1 MKIYKFTTDP
11 DNYNSLHN
19 LGDFSA
25 FYVAKPLAPGW
36 EPPYREEDRTVG
48 KAGDFPSLIGGVPVF
63 SLRAWEVLRP
73 LIDNTVEALPLE
85 TDGGSYYM
93 IHVLDHIDALDYARA
108 EVTRFSEGDVMWV
121 DSYAFKPGL
130 LKGKHMFKLPE
141 SARSLVYVSEA
152 FKTLVEKAGLEGLN
166 LEYLAEA
173 D

>member
-1 MKIYKFTTDP
+1 MKIYKYRP
-11 DNYNSLHN
+11 DSDTYNSLHN

-25 FYVAKPLAPGW
+25 FYVTKPLASGW

-48 KAGDFPSLIGGVPVF
+48 KVGDFPSLIGGVPVF

-85 TDGGSYYM
+85 TDGGRYYM
-93 IHVLDHIDALDYARA
+93 IHVLDHVEALDYSRA
-108 EVTRFSEGDVMWV
+108 EVTRFSEGGVMYV

-130 LKGKHMFKLPE
+130 LRGKHMFKLPE
-141 SARSLVYVSEA
+141 TARSDVYVSET
-152 FKTLVEKAGLEGLN
+152 FKSLVEKAGLEGLA
-166 LEYLAEA
+166 LVYLAEA